1 MSGSIS
7 HTGMLFGSALTAL
20 LSLVV
25 LLSGISP
32 FSMDADENEI
42 AYGQMESN
50 QTMSDS
56 MMHDMTKPHAIRGQI
71 SSIQFGSGGQP
82 EWIQSGI
89 WVIRMSPGP
98 DPEQMPQ
105 ISLIARMPMVM
116 PDGNAM
122 HQHSI
127 YDFTATE
134 LSMEGNTTYVSKGTA
149 TVVMRDG
156 PVTEVPLTIRVLG
169 GSVIAFWIGSDKVDG
184 HFGANPVY
192 GTLSDG
198 SRSTIGSMS
207 MDSMHG
213 TKPANTTSVELEG
226 LSRTMVNYHGNA
238 MGYLVYP
245 ENATESELPGVVM
258 IHEWWGLNQNIK
270 NMAEQLAKE
279 GYAVLAVDL
288 YNGQVATESSQAGM
302 LASSV
307 RDNPQ
312 LAVEN
317 LNTAVEHLSSIPSV
331 NGSRMAS
338 LGWCF
343 GGGQSL
349 QLALN
354 TEQPLAA
361 TVIYYGNLVT
371 NQTELSVISWPVLG
385 IFGSEDQGIPVE
397 TVNQFESA
405 LDANNIENEIHIY
418 EGVGHAFANPS
429 GDNYAPEQTADAWA
443 KTLDF
448 LDRNV

>member
-1 MSGSIS
+1 
-7 HTGMLFGSALTAL
+7 MLFGSALAAL

-32 FSMDADENEI
+32 FSMDANANEN
-42 AYGQMESN
+42 AYGQMQN
-50 QTMSDS
+50 MSDS

-71 SSIQFGSGGQP
+71 SNIQFGSDGQP
-82 EWIQSGI
+82 GWIQSGI

-98 DPEQMPQ
+98 DPEQVPR
-105 ISLIARMPMVM
+105 ISLIARLAMVM

-122 HQHSI
+122 HEHRI
-127 YDFTATE
+127 YDFSATE
-134 LSMEGNTTYVSKGTA
+134 LSMEGNTTYVAKGTS
-149 TVVMRDG
+149 TVTMRDG
-156 PVTEVPLTIRVLG
+156 PVTAVPLTIKVLG
-169 GSVIAFWIGSDKVDG
+169 GSVIAFWIGPDKVDG
-184 HFGANPVY
+184 HFGSNPVY
-192 GTLSDG
+192 GTLSDA
-198 SRSTIGSMS
+198 SRNDVRSMP
-207 MDSMHG
+207 DSMHG

-226 LSRTMVNYHGNA
+226 LSRTAVNYYGNA
-238 MGYLVYP
+238 TGYLVYP

-270 NMAEQLAKE
+270 NMAEQLANE

-288 YNGQVATESSQAGM
+288 YNGQVATESGQAGM

-312 LAVEN
+312 LAIEN
-317 LNTAVEHLSSIPSV
+317 LNAAVEHLSSIPSV
-331 NGSRMAS
+331 NSSRMAS

-371 NQTELSVISWPVLG
+371 NQTELSVIGWPVLG
-385 IFGSEDQGIPVE
+385 IFGSEDQSIPVE
-397 TVNQFESA
+397 TVDQFESA

>member
-1 MSGSIS
+1 
-7 HTGMLFGSALTAL
+7 MLFGSALAAL

-25 LLSGISP
+25 LFSGASP
-32 FSMDADENEI
+32 FSVDTEAYEN
-42 AYGQMESN
+42 AYGQTSN
-50 QTMSDS
+50 QMTPDS
-56 MMHDMTKPHAIRGQI
+56 MMRDLTKPHAIRGQI
-71 SSIQFGSGGQP
+71 SSIQFGSAGEP

-98 DPEQMPQ
+98 DPELVPQ
-105 ISLIARMPMVM
+105 ISLIARMAMVM

-122 HQHSI
+122 HEHSV
-127 YDFTATE
+127 YDFNAAD
-134 LSMEGNTTYVSKGTA
+134 LYMEGNTTYVAEGTA
-149 TVVMRDG
+149 TVTMRDG
-156 PVTEVPLTIRVLG
+156 PVAEVPVTIKVFG
-169 GSVIAFWIGSDKVDG
+169 GSVIAFWIGPDKVDS

-192 GTLSDG
+192 GTLSDA
-198 SRSTIGSMS
+198 SRNIAGSMS

-213 TKPANTTSVELEG
+213 TKPANATSVELEG
-226 LSRTMVNYHGNA
+226 LSRTTVNYHGNA
-238 MGYLVYP
+238 AGYLVYP

-288 YNGQVATESSQAGM
+288 YNGEVATESSQAGM

-307 RDNPQ
+307 RENPQ
-312 LAVEN
+312 LAIEN
-317 LNTAVEHLSSIPSV
+317 LNAAVEHLSSLPSV

-397 TVNQFESA
+397 TVNQFEAA
-405 LDANNIENEIHIY
+405 LEANSIANEIHIY

-429 GDNYAPEQTADAWA
+429 GDNYSPEQTADAWA

-448 LDRNV
+448 LERNV

>member
-1 MSGSIS
+1 MSGSILHS
-7 HTGMLFGSALTAL
+7 GMLFGSALAAL

-25 LLSGISP
+25 LLSGASP
-32 FSMDADENEI
+32 FSVDTEAYEN
-42 AYGQMESN
+42 AYGQTSN
-50 QTMSDS
+50 Q

-71 SSIQFGSGGQP
+71 SSIQFGDGGQP

-98 DPEQMPQ
+98 DPDQVPQ
-105 ISLIARMPMVM
+105 ISLIARMAMVM

-122 HQHSI
+122 HEHSV
-127 YDFTATE
+127 YDFSATE
-134 LSMEGNTTYVSKGTA
+134 LSMEGNTTYVVEGTA
-149 TVVMRDG
+149 TVTMRDG
-156 PVTEVPLTIRVLG
+156 PVAEVPVTIKVFG
-169 GSVIAFWIGSDKVDG
+169 GSVIAFWIGPDRVDN

-192 GTLSDG
+192 GTLSDA
-198 SRSTIGSMS
+198 SRNIASSMS

-213 TKPANTTSVELEG
+213 TKPANATSVELEG
-226 LSRTMVNYHGNA
+226 LSRTTVNYHGDA
-238 MGYLVYP
+238 AGYLVYP

-307 RDNPQ
+307 RENPQ
-312 LAVEN
+312 LAIEN
-317 LNTAVEHLSSIPSV
+317 LNAAVEHLSSLQSV

-397 TVNQFESA
+397 TVNQFEAA
-405 LDANNIENEIHIY
+405 LDANNITNEIHIY

-429 GDNYAPEQTADAWA
+429 GNNYAPEQTADAWA

-448 LDRNV
+448 LERNL